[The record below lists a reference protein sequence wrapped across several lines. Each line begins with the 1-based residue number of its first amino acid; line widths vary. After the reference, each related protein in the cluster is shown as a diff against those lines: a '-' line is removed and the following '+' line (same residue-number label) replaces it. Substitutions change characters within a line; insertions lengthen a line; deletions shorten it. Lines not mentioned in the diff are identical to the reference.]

1 MSHPSTYLSNQLPLG
16 AYLFQEPWVECVSS
30 FSKCFFVFF
39 FNYTCIFVNPN
50 HQKAEMDVK
59 TIMDTWT
66 LQMGFPVVTIKR
78 VSNSDKATATQKH
91 FLLDPNAVVKESSP
105 FK

>member
-1 MSHPSTYLSNQLPLG
+1 
-16 AYLFQEPWVECVSS
+16 
-30 FSKCFFVFF
+30 
-39 FNYTCIFVNPN
+39 
-50 HQKAEMDVK
+50 MDVK

-78 VSNSDKATATQKH
+78 VKKTNKAIAKQKH

-105 FK
+105 FKGVSNKQRYDIMTAYNRSHA

>member
-1 MSHPSTYLSNQLPLG
+1 
-16 AYLFQEPWVECVSS
+16 
-30 FSKCFFVFF
+30 
-39 FNYTCIFVNPN
+39 
-50 HQKAEMDVK
+50 MDVK

-78 VSNSDKATATQKH
+78 AGSDKATATQKH
-91 FLLDPNAVVKESSP
+91 FLLDPNAVVKEPSP

>member
-1 MSHPSTYLSNQLPLG
+1 MPPTQLHI
-16 AYLFQEPWVECVSS
+16 
-30 FSKCFFVFF
+30 
-39 FNYTCIFVNPN
+39 NYYQWYI

-78 VSNSDKATATQKH
+78 GNSGKATATQKH
-91 FLLDPNAVVKESSP
+91 FLLDPNANVTVSSP

>member
-1 MSHPSTYLSNQLPLG
+1 MPEFLI
-16 AYLFQEPWVECVSS
+16 
-30 FSKCFFVFF
+30 FF
-39 FNYTCIFVNPN
+39 I

-78 VSNSDKATATQKH
+78 AGSDKATATQKH
-91 FLLDPNAVVKESSP
+91 FLLDPNAVVKEPSP

>member
-1 MSHPSTYLSNQLPLG
+1 MIYYFVQ
-16 AYLFQEPWVECVSS
+16 YIY
-30 FSKCFFVFF
+30 FS
-39 FNYTCIFVNPN
+39 I
-50 HQKAEMDVK
+50 HQKAGMDVK

-78 VSNSDKATATQKH
+78 VDKTSKATATQKH
-91 FLLDPNAVVKESSP
+91 FLLDPNAEVKEPSP

>member
-1 MSHPSTYLSNQLPLG
+1 
-16 AYLFQEPWVECVSS
+16 
-30 FSKCFFVFF
+30 
-39 FNYTCIFVNPN
+39 
-50 HQKAEMDVK
+50 MDVK

-66 LQMGFPVVTIKR
+66 LQMGFPVVTITR
-78 VSNSDKATATQKH
+78 VKKTNKAIAKQKH

>member
-1 MSHPSTYLSNQLPLG
+1 MCVKFQQMGLFNQ
-16 AYLFQEPWVECVSS
+16 
-30 FSKCFFVFF
+30 
-39 FNYTCIFVNPN
+39 TCIFVNPN

-78 VSNSDKATATQKH
+78 VGSSNKATATQKH
-91 FLLDPNAVVKESSP
+91 FLLDPNAVVKQPSD

>member
-1 MSHPSTYLSNQLPLG
+1 
-16 AYLFQEPWVECVSS
+16 
-30 FSKCFFVFF
+30 
-39 FNYTCIFVNPN
+39 
-50 HQKAEMDVK
+50 MDVK

-78 VSNSDKATATQKH
+78 VNKTNKGIARQKH

>member
-1 MSHPSTYLSNQLPLG
+1 MN
-16 AYLFQEPWVECVSS
+16 
-30 FSKCFFVFF
+30 FFPVQVKRIPEFLIFF
-39 FNYTCIFVNPN
+39 I

-78 VSNSDKATATQKH
+78 AGRNKATATQKH

>member
-1 MSHPSTYLSNQLPLG
+1 
-16 AYLFQEPWVECVSS
+16 
-30 FSKCFFVFF
+30 
-39 FNYTCIFVNPN
+39 
-50 HQKAEMDVK
+50 MDVK

-78 VSNSDKATATQKH
+78 VGNSDKATATQKH
-91 FLLDPNAVVKESSP
+91 FLLDPNANVTVKSP

>member
-1 MSHPSTYLSNQLPLG
+1 MTWSLHHDLRPPTQ
-16 AYLFQEPWVECVSS
+16 
-30 FSKCFFVFF
+30 FVVIIHII
-39 FNYTCIFVNPN
+39 NCKLWYI

-66 LQMGFPVVTIKR
+66 LQMGFPVVMIKR
-78 VSNSDKATATQKH
+78 VGNSDKANATQKH
-91 FLLDPNAVVKESSP
+91 FLLDPNANVTVSSP